1 MTNEVKKLKLKSV
14 DKYKP
19 GDILISNKLIRKRV
33 KEVALEIAESY
44 KNKQIVVVGVLKGAY
59 RLTCDLTEELHI
71 LGLTNLTLAFI
82 TVKSYPTGTVS
93 QNAAKIINALDIDP
107 KNKNILIIE
116 DIIDTGRSLNLIKSI
131 IKKGG
136 PKSVKSF
143 ALIDKPSRR
152 IVKCSADYI
161 GFEIPNIWI
170 QGYGMDTDEIGR
182 AEPNIIVGPHKYRA
196 LL

>member
-1 MTNEVKKLKLKSV
+1 MKNGITNLKFNSV

-19 GDILISNKLIRKRV
+19 GDILISNKLIRERV
-33 KEVALEIAESY
+33 KEVALEIADIY
-44 KNKQIVVVGVLKGAY
+44 KGKQIIVVGVLKGAY
-59 RLTCDLTEELHI
+59 RLTTDLTEELHI

-93 QNAAKIINALDIDP
+93 QNAAKIIQALDVDP

-131 IKKGG
+131 IEKGK

-152 IVKCSADYI
+152 TVKCSADYI
-161 GFEIPNIWI
+161 GFEIPNIWV

-182 AEPNIIVGPHKYRA
+182 AEPNIIVGPHKYKGFV
-196 LL
+196 